1 MWSNDSPEDL
11 GSHGYVL
18 EAKIFEVKVSFALGL
33 ADFLPTYQRDFP
45 FIVIAPFPEELANE
59 GFHFFDDAWRGKKY
73 RELKN
78 GEATENGF
86 DEDSF
91 AGKI

>member
-18 EAKIFEVKVSFALGL
+18 EAEIFEVKASFALGL

-45 FIVIAPFPEELANE
+45 VIEIATFPEEFSYE
-59 GFHFFDDAWRGKKY
+59 CFHVLDDANGSKDY
-73 RELKN
+73 RELKD
-78 GEATENGF
+78 GETTENRF
-86 DEDSF
+86 DEDTF
-91 AGKI
+91 ADKV